1 MVNTMKRKI
10 ILKLR
15 SSNGESLT
23 ETLVAL
29 LIAAIALVMLAS
41 MISSTTRIV
50 TQSKTKMTEYYKANK
65 TVAAQTGE
73 GTDDAS
79 VTITDDAS
87 DTINGQ
93 QYSVTAYLNQ
103 SFSSTPIASYRL
115 NLTGTATEQN
125 NP

>member
-50 TQSKTKMTEYYKANK
+50 TQSKAKMTEYYKANK
-65 TVAAQTGE
+65 TVAAQTGGGIS
-73 GTDDAS
+73 GT
-79 VTITDDAS
+79 VTIGD
-87 DTINGQ
+87 Q
-93 QYSVTAYLNQ
+93 QYQYSVTAYLNQ
-103 SFSSTPIASYRL
+103 SFISTPIASYRL

>member
-1 MVNTMKRKI
+1 MKRRGMVNTMKKKI

-79 VTITDDAS
+79 VTI
-87 DTINGQ
+87 NGQ
-93 QYSVTAYLNQ
+93 EYSVTAYLNQ

-115 NLTGTATEQN
+115 NLEQEQN